1 MYPNGIVA
9 EPDGSIVWVESYTRR
24 VVRRRPDGSND
35 VIHELAEGHIPDGF
49 KIDADGNF
57 WITTFSSGGLDVI
70 ADGRDA
76 TSTSSRPAASRSTAS
91 FDGTSLFV
99 CDFGTTDTGDATPM
113 FGRLLKVDV
122 GVSGMPLFR
131 GAIS

>member
-1 MYPNGIVA
+1 MQ
-9 EPDGSIVWVESYTRR
+9 
-24 VVRRRPDGSND
+24 
-35 VIHELAEGHIPDGF
+35 VIHELPEGHIPDGF

-70 ADGRDA
+70 GSDGRHLDFLETGGVPLNCVFADGA
-76 TSTSSRPAASRSTAS
+76 
-91 FDGTSLFV
+91 LFI
-99 CDFGTTDTGDATPM
+99 CDFGTTDTGGGAPM